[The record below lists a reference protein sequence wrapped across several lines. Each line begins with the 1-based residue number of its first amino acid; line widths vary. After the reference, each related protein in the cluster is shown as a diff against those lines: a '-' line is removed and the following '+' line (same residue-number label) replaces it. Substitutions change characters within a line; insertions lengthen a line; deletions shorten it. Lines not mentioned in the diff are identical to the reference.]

1 MDVQGK
7 EEYRQLRELV
17 DDMVRRGV
25 VASDDRG
32 RIRYLPA
39 RDVRK
44 IRGEKPARLVGAL
57 TVSKRGL
64 GFVRD
69 QETGEEIAIGPRS
82 MGTAMH
88 GDIVVVV
95 PFASRIARRRDQEES
110 PREGEVVDIIQRTT
124 TRITGTLTQSRN
136 FSFIVPDNPRIT
148 RDIYL
153 SSAEAKKAKQG
164 DKVVVDLLPW
174 TDEHLNPEGTISEV
188 LGPSGDA
195 RVEVTGVARSFG
207 LPAAFPQEVLR
218 EADRLPAAIPA
229 EEIRWRSDCR
239 PLTTVTIDP
248 EDAKDFDDALS
259 CEVLHNNRI
268 RLGVHIADVSHYVRE
283 GTALDAEALARGTS
297 VYLVNE
303 VVPMLPERLS
313 NDLCSL
319 RPREDRLAF
328 SVFMEVNADGKVE
341 KYSIEKS
348 IIHSRR
354 RFSYEEVQ
362 KIIDTGKGEHADIL
376 LPLHRLAHVLLKRR
390 RKDGSI
396 DFDTAEAKF
405 AFDKHGFP
413 SAIIKKV
420 RLDAHRLVEECM
432 LLANVTIARHIG
444 ASGEEAKPFVYRVHD
459 LPDPGRLREL
469 ASFVKQFGFS
479 LDARNGVSP
488 RALQKLLDDVKGSEV
503 EALINDVALRSMAKA
518 VYAEKNIGHYGLAF
532 PNYTHFTSPIRRYPD
547 LVVHRL
553 LVEYQH
559 PVSVRRLNAL
569 RESLPEIAQQS
580 SARERV
586 AMEAERESVKVM
598 QIEYMKRHLG
608 DEFDGVIGGVT
619 NFGLFVE
626 ITDLLVEGLVRM
638 RDLTDDYYL
647 FDEKHYAL
655 RGRSR
660 GRIYR
665 LGDKVRVR
673 VVALDPE
680 DRTLDMVLVD

>member
-7 EEYRQLRELV
+7 EEYRQLREQV

-32 RIRYLPA
+32 RIRYLAA
-39 RDVRK
+39 RDVQK
-44 IRGEKPARLVGAL
+44 KRGEKPARLVGAL

-69 QETGEEIAIGPRS
+69 RETGEEIAIASRS
-82 MGTAMH
+82 MSTAMH
-88 GDIVVVV
+88 GDVVAVV
-95 PFASRIARRRDQEES
+95 PFARRMVRPRDQEES
-110 PREGEVVDIIQRTT
+110 PREGEVVEIIQRTT

-136 FSFIVPDNPRIT
+136 FSFIVPDNPRFT

-153 SSAEAKKAKQG
+153 SPAEAKKAKQG

-207 LPAAFPQEVLR
+207 LPPAFPREVLR
-218 EADRLPAAIPA
+218 EADRLPADIPA

-319 RPREDRLAF
+319 RPREDRLSF
-328 SVFMEVNADGKVE
+328 SVFLEVNADGKVE

-362 KIIDTGKGEHADIL
+362 KIIDAGKGEHADIL
-376 LPLHRLAHVLLKRR
+376 LPPSPSRA
-390 RKDGSI
+390 
-396 DFDTAEAKF
+396 TAAETTKE
-405 AFDKHGFP
+405 
-413 SAIIKKV
+413 
-420 RLDAHRLVEECM
+420 R
-432 LLANVTIARHIG
+432 
-444 ASGEEAKPFVYRVHD
+444 RVH
-459 LPDPGRLREL
+459 
-469 ASFVKQFGFS
+469 
-479 LDARNGVSP
+479 
-488 RALQKLLDDVKGSEV
+488 
-503 EALINDVALRSMAKA
+503 
-518 VYAEKNIGHYGLAF
+518 
-532 PNYTHFTSPIRRYPD
+532 
-547 LVVHRL
+547 
-553 LVEYQH
+553 
-559 PVSVRRLNAL
+559 
-569 RESLPEIAQQS
+569 
-580 SARERV
+580 
-586 AMEAERESVKVM
+586 
-598 QIEYMKRHLG
+598 
-608 DEFDGVIGGVT
+608 
-619 NFGLFVE
+619 
-626 ITDLLVEGLVRM
+626 
-638 RDLTDDYYL
+638 
-647 FDEKHYAL
+647 
-655 RGRSR
+655 
-660 GRIYR
+660 
-665 LGDKVRVR
+665 
-673 VVALDPE
+673 
-680 DRTLDMVLVD
+680 

>member
-1 MDVQGK
+1 MQ
-7 EEYRQLRELV
+7 EELV
-17 DDMVRRGV
+17 GGT
-25 VASDDRG
+25 SLF
-32 RIRYLPA
+32 LPNSETEWTA
-39 RDVRK
+39 FVQDFPSA
-44 IRGEKPARLVGAL
+44 GEKL
-57 TVSKRGL
+57 
-64 GFVRD
+64 
-69 QETGEEIAIGPRS
+69 
-82 MGTAMH
+82 H
-88 GDIVVVV
+88 VVV
-95 PFASRIARRRDQEES
+95 PNGVNPPGPPGSDGRTMRSPAVLPRDAVLCVGRIEPRKNQVRLLEALRATEIPVILVGGEFWRRVLDMEFLVA
-110 PREGEVVDIIQRTT
+110 EG
-124 TRITGTLTQSRN
+124 
-136 FSFIVPDNPRIT
+136 
-148 RDIYL
+148 
-153 SSAEAKKAKQG
+153 
-164 DKVVVDLLPW
+164 
-174 TDEHLNPEGTISEV
+174 
-188 LGPSGDA
+188 
-195 RVEVTGVARSFG
+195 
-207 LPAAFPQEVLR
+207 
-218 EADRLPAAIPA
+218 
-229 EEIRWRSDCR
+229 
-239 PLTTVTIDP
+239 TIDP